1 VRRAPRR
8 ARAAVLAGMAIV
20 TTGCD
25 YLRDTTA
32 QEVANRRFKA
42 CSAGTREVQLQRVDL
57 DGRIRF
63 TYVSLD
69 ERNRVLACLEAAG
82 RDTDRLPYP
91 LAVSPS
97 GK

>member
-1 VRRAPRR
+1 MRRAPRR

-25 YLRDTTA
+25 YL
-32 QEVANRRFKA
+32 
-42 CSAGTREVQLQRVDL
+42 VDP

-82 RDTDRLPYP
+82 RDTERLPDP